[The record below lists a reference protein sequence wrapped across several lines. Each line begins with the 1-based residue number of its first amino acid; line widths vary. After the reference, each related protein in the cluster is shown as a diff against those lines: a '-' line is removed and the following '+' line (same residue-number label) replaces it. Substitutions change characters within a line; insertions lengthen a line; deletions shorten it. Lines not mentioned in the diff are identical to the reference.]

1 MKLKKILRAWF
12 FMVAENV
19 ILHELTDEEIKNL
32 TDEEVYNIGV
42 YQEKNGVPVESTV
55 KGLLKSLDI
64 KYDDLSDFVLDLF
77 VGVCNNANRT
87 KNQIY
92 ISRKSSPLKD
102 NIIINL
108 DDNNDI
114 PYVTIQIQ
122 IGDSFIHEEAYTK
135 EGVLLYKS

>member
-1 MKLKKILRAWF
+1 
-12 FMVAENV
+12 MVENV
-19 ILHELTDEEIKNL
+19 ILHELTDEEINNL
-32 TDEEVYNIGV
+32 TDEEIYNIGV

-77 VGVCNNANRT
+77 IGVCNNANRT

-92 ISRKSSPLKD
+92 INRKGSPLKD